1 MTDESNGESTFEFV
15 EKRVDDVSISGETT
29 KTDLMSSL
37 SSSASIT
44 TPLGGSSSAGNLLS
58 NVAPPSALPS
68 FIANQSPPL
77 DSLPNETGQNAV
89 KVESTEKPEEIS
101 GNVGVKTKQPQAQ
114 GQQTPVES
122 QKPLESVCLEDN
134 ISQDI
139 GIVGASL
146 FSWVKDNVV
155 NNSMLSKVAEKAKSS
170 VNSMITT
177 LDPQMREFIYSGG
190 DVEIVVASNKEVK
203 VSPIREAFQ
212 EAFGKATITG
222 VAIDTSVIPA
232 QPVGFAAGVNGAKH
246 RIKYARNALEIPKDI
261 PIIAV
266 QSFLVEIGE
275 DKWYELAVILLDDPK
290 NDVNLQ
296 MFTQMTP
303 VPSQFVSTAKES
315 TPDTYPLKTLG
326 LAVSVG
332 SLMSTNLQVNF
343 NEWHHALTGVSR
355 RDTILL
361 AAQSLAGIYK
371 NTITTV

>member
-15 EKRVDDVSISGETT
+15 EKRLDDVSISGDTT
-29 KTDLMSSL
+29 KTDSTSSL
-37 SSSASIT
+37 SSSVSLIT
-44 TPLGGSSSAGNLLS
+44 SLGGSSSAGNLLS

-68 FIANQSPPL
+68 FIANQQLPL
-77 DSLPNETGQNAV
+77 NTPKETEQTVV
-89 KVESTEKPEEIS
+89 KSENVEKTGETSS
-101 GNVGVKTKQPQAQ
+101 DFGVQTKQPQAQ
-114 GQQTPVES
+114 GQPTQDES
-122 QKPLESVCLEDN
+122 PEPFESVHIADN
-134 ISQDI
+134 QSQDI
-139 GIVGASL
+139 GNVGGIL

-155 NNSMLSKVAEKAKSS
+155 NSNVLSKVAEKAKNS

-203 VSPIREAFQ
+203 VSAIREAFQ
-212 EAFGKATITG
+212 GVFGKATITG
-222 VAIDTSVIPA
+222 VTVDTSAIPA
-232 QPVGFAAGVNGAKH
+232 QPVGFASGVNGAKH
-246 RIKYARNALEIPKDI
+246 RIKYARNALDIPKDI

-290 NDVNLQ
+290 NSVSLQ
-296 MFTQMTP
+296 MFTQMIP
-303 VPSQFVSTAKES
+303 VPSQFVTTAQES
-315 TPDTYPLKTLG
+315 TPDTYPLKPLG
-326 LAVSVG
+326 FAVPIG
-332 SLMSTNLQVNF
+332 NLMSTNLQVHF

>member
-29 KTDLMSSL
+29 KTDSMSSL
-37 SSSASIT
+37 LPSVSII
-44 TPLGGSSSAGNLLS
+44 TPLSGSSSAGNLLS

-77 DSLPNETGQNAV
+77 DSLPKETGQNAV

-101 GNVGVKTKQPQAQ
+101 GDLGVQTKQPQAQ
-114 GQQTPVES
+114 GQQTPTES

-134 ISQDI
+134 QSQDM

-222 VAIDTSVIPA
+222 VAIDTSAIPA

-326 LAVSVG
+326 LAVSIG

-343 NEWHHALTGVSR
+343 NEWHHALSGVSR